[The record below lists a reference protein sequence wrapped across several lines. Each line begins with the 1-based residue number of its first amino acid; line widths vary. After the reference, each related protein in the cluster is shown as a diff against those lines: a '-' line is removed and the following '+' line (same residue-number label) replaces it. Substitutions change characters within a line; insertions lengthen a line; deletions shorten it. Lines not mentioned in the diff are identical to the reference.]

1 MIPWWQVQF
10 KQKDINSI
18 NRSIKSKHIGP
29 GEETKK
35 LEKKI
40 KNLLKVKYCSMT
52 TSGTAAIMLAIM
64 TLGIKKGSE
73 IIMPNRSWVSPANVL
88 SFLGMK
94 IKFIDMK
101 KNSPIVDA
109 ELIRSKITKKTKLI
123 LLVHLNGRGGEVEKI
138 KKIAKKKNIFLI
150 EDSSQALMSKSNG
163 NYLGNFSDISAYSLS
178 MGKLASSG
186 QGGFITTNNKK
197 YYSIFNRIKNNG
209 LKNNFETNW
218 SNFGLNFKYTDIQAS
233 FVIPQI
239 ERIKKNIE
247 KIKKNY
253 EFMYDKIK
261 EMKHISLV
269 ESKVKDGEIPLY
281 FECFSKKSKK
291 IKKLLLKSGIPIRNA
306 YPSLNKFK
314 RFNNTDEFP
323 NSKYFEKNTFFL
335 PSGIDVK
342 KNLKAIII
350 TLKKIDRNL

>member
-138 KKIAKKKNIFLI
+138 KKITQKKNIFLI
-150 EDSSQALMSKSNG
+150 EDTSQAFMSKSNG
-163 NYLGNFSDISAYSLS
+163 NYLGSFSDISAYSLS

>member
-1 MIPWWQVQF
+1 
-10 KQKDINSI
+10 
-18 NRSIKSKHIGP
+18 
-29 GEETKK
+29 
-35 LEKKI
+35 
-40 KNLLKVKYCSMT
+40 
-52 TSGTAAIMLAIM
+52 
-64 TLGIKKGSE
+64 
-73 IIMPNRSWVSPANVL
+73 
-88 SFLGMK
+88 
-94 IKFIDMK
+94 
-101 KNSPIVDA
+101 
-109 ELIRSKITKKTKLI
+109 
-123 LLVHLNGRGGEVEKI
+123 
-138 KKIAKKKNIFLI
+138 
-150 EDSSQALMSKSNG
+150 MSKSNG